1 MSILDILATASAD
14 TLEHLGEPVTVNG
27 AEYTGIHNEI
37 EYEDETG
44 IKKMVTV
51 SFSLSDV
58 KLFSRGDPVIAR
70 DVNYRIDKIPPTDS
84 PLVDIE
90 LKYA

>member
-51 SFSLSDV
+51 SFALSDA
-58 KLFSRGDPVIAR
+58 KQFRRGDLVIAR
-70 DVNYRIDKIPPTDS
+70 DVAYKIDKIPPTDS
-84 PLVDIE
+84 PMIDVE